1 MLKNLGDS
9 KQLLDLQV
17 DGVERVELGTCDNVH
32 YRRAAA
38 VSVVRAG

>member
-1 MLKNLGDS
+1 MLKIFCGGRHVQQIDA
-9 KQLLDLQV
+9 QC
-17 DGVERVELGTCDNVH
+17 VERVELGTCDNVH